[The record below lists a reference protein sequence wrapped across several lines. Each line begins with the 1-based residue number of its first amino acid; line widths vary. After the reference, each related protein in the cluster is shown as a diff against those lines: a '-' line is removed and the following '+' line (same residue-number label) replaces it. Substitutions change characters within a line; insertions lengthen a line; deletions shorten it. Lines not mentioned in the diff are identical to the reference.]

1 LEQTSF
7 EKYTVKRL
15 GTGYKKTSTLQMV
28 GIAGLCDLILEMFS
42 ANTGLVLLTTSI
54 RKLKKYVY

>member
-42 ANTGLVLLTTSI
+42 ANTGVINDFNS
-54 RKLKKYVY
+54 KAH